1 MPLRSLK
8 ILPIFTLLS
17 LTACSKTLDSE
28 KIAQTI
34 QQDVIKQGGISLK
47 SVTCPR
53 KIEPKANESFDCLG
67 EMDTG
72 YTFTIPVK
80 QKDDQGSVTWDIP
93 NTKGMLNLAK
103 FETTIQESVQ
113 GEIGSRPIIRCG
125 GDGYKAVKPGQTFEC
140 KVEVKKAS
148 NPSKNGQTKAQVVAG
163 KPQPAPSTNPT
174 KPKQPDRIVVAIDAD
189 GNISWQRV
197 VSGGV
202 SALLP
207 KPEPTPG
214 QPAGQ
219 PVRQAEVAAPAPKA
233 PAPPAQKNAEDFLNQ
248 KGAADQFDN

>member
-1 MPLRSLK
+1 M
-8 ILPIFTLLS
+8 PIFTLLS
-17 LTACSKTLDSE
+17 LTACSKSLDSE

-47 SVTCPR
+47 SVICPR
-53 KIEPKANESFDCLG
+53 KIEPKANDSFECVG

-113 GEIGSRPIIRCG
+113 SEIGSRPIIRCG
-125 GDGYKAVKPGQTFEC
+125 GDGYKTVKPGQTFEC
-140 KVEVKKAS
+140 KVEVKET
-148 NPSKNGQTKAQVVAG
+148 PSPIKSGQTQAQVPVG
-163 KPQPAPSTNPT
+163 KPQPAPAANPA
-174 KPKQPDRIVVAIDAD
+174 KPKQPDRIVVAVDAD
-189 GNISWQRV
+189 GNVNWQRV

-207 KPEPTPG
+207 KPESAPG
-214 QPAGQ
+214 QA
-219 PVRQAEVAAPAPKA
+219 VRQAEVTAPAPKA